1 VELDFCKKVNKFG
14 KPTLLT
20 SDISFMRG
28 EQQDINIIIDDLY
41 HKLHQYLEKSI
52 MEYVIDNSKKEYCLS
67 IPDEYIIESFSLTN
81 KPILSYEMF
90 QDYRKK
96 VFDLT
101 SQHIHYDKVNIV
113 NRPVLSSN
121 VIVTYDQIEVYYSDV
136 KYIDNRDNPD
146 TYQETIWAKLEYSVR
161 LVGEVKSLFVITENG
176 PEYNQIK
183 LMKRR
188 DTINKILNK

>member
-1 VELDFCKKVNKFG
+1 VELDFCKRVNKFG
-14 KPTLLT
+14 KPTVLT

-41 HKLHQYLEKSI
+41 HKLHQHLEKSI
-52 MEYVIDNSKKEYCLS
+52 MEYVIDNSKKEYCLL

-90 QDYRKK
+90 QNYREK

-101 SQHIHYDKVNIV
+101 SQHIHYDKVNII

-121 VIVTYDQIEVYYSDV
+121 VMVTYDQIEVYYSDV

-161 LVGEVKSLFVITENG
+161 LVGEAKSLFVITEND